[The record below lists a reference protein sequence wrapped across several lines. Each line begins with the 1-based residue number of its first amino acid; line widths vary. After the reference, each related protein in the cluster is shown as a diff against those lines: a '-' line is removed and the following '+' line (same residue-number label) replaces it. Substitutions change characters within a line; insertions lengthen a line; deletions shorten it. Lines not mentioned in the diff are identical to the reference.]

1 MYLKRA
7 RRNDEDRL
15 FGRTCRPVHASK
27 FWIQAMHR
35 YQTACRTHAY
45 LNFIVKPSSKCKA
58 EYACSTSQVYS
69 LCANNVADHTP
80 CDTIGCFNARY
91 RQNKKLGRFKRSS
104 NTLHYP
110 VQGRHGSARAC
121 QYRSRAS
128 YLSAHHKY
136 PTCDIVQE
144 GAPLTTDDSSHLA
157 SGGTLPLDTRLAAL
171 IPNRGHRSVRS
182 MSASLAQVS
191 RNNQAQTRAQYKKQF
206 ASCS

>member
-7 RRNDEDRL
+7 RCNDEDRL

-128 YLSAHHKY
+128 YLSAHSPRRSTAHNRRLFAPCQRWY
-136 PTCDIVQE
+136 PATRHPACS
-144 GAPLTTDDSSHLA
+144 TDPKPRPS
-157 SGGTLPLDTRLAAL
+157 
-171 IPNRGHRSVRS
+171 
-182 MSASLAQVS
+182 
-191 RNNQAQTRAQYKKQF
+191 
-206 ASCS
+206 